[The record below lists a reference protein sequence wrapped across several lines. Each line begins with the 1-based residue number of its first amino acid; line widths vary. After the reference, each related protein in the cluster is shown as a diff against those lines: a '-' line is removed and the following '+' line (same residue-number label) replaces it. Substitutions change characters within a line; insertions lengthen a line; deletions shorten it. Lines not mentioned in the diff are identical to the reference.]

1 VPVGAIIGTGCRSSG
16 LPFDYR
22 ERAAVPREVNVKY
35 LCLVH
40 HEDPFE
46 PDPDLILEF
55 RKTLDAMTK
64 AGVYRGSAALQPAS
78 SATTLRMR
86 GDDPVLTDGPYAEI
100 KEQVGGFFLLECP
113 DLDEA
118 IRWAATIPGLRRK
131 GSVEIRPIL
140 LFGESD

>member
-1 VPVGAIIGTGCRSSG
+1 
-16 LPFDYR
+16 
-22 ERAAVPREVNVKY
+22 
-35 LCLVH
+35 
-40 HEDPFE
+40 
-46 PDPDLILEF
+46 
-55 RKTLDAMTK
+55 MTK

-100 KEQVGGFFLLECP
+100 KEQVGGFFLLECS

-118 IRWAATIPGLRRK
+118 IRWAATIPGLRRN

>member
-1 VPVGAIIGTGCRSSG
+1 MR
-16 LPFDYR
+16 
-22 ERAAVPREVNVKY
+22 Y

-46 PDPDLILEF
+46 PDPVLVSDFRETLE
-55 RKTLDAMTK
+55 AMTE

-100 KEQVGGFFLLECP
+100 KEQVGGFFLLECA

-118 IRWAATIPGLRRK
+118 IKWAATIPGLRRN